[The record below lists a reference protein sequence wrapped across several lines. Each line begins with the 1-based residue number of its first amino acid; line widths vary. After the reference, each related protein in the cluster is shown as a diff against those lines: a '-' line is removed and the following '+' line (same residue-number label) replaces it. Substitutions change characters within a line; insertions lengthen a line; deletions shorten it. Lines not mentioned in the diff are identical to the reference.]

1 MYRIISIEGL
11 NAMNQELIKHTTDDS
26 MILPSKDISL
36 FKDRLVYI
44 REDLRDSPYIAETLR
59 VLPVGGFRSAIGSFW
74 NAVVDDLRNK
84 IIFRSLKIFNKEV
97 SPRKEIKCYE
107 DFQDYVNDEM
117 LIDGAYKIGVIGWE
131 AHKVLKQAKET
142 RHIFDGHPRSSE
154 PGMLKTLSMIEDCI
168 KYVLSQEYPP
178 QIIDIDEY
186 IDNMGTPDFDRN
198 EYAVS
203 DAISDLP
210 DTYKKELINRL
221 YSSYVT
227 DTCSTILRSNIEIVA
242 PILWRV
248 LPKENIIQVSHRV
261 DQEIVKGNATITEYA
276 FTFVSAV
283 GAKKYLTT
291 KAKKYLLAPVV
302 ARLEENLDSFSI
314 ENECVE
320 ILSKYAGYIPRELLF
335 KYVNALTQT
344 YVGHIGGSARYS
356 RTDFYAD
363 GAAYRIPIMFEKFD
377 DESAHAFVDAVKSN
391 TTLKSRI
398 HSAVKL
404 RRLRQLC
411 EIVRRRVSDNFD
423 ESDFLDMLLNE
434 EREKEFFKM
443 IKG

>member
-1 MYRIISIEGL
+1 MISMG
-11 NAMNQELIKHTTDDS
+11 NDLITRSTGEVVVLQQS
-26 MILPSKDISL
+26 DISM
-36 FKDRLVYI
+36 FKDRLNYV
-44 REDLRDSPYIAETLR
+44 RDDLRDSPYIAETLR

-84 IIFRSLKIFNKEV
+84 IIYRSLKVFNKV
-97 SPRKEIKCYE
+97 MSPKKEIKCYE
-107 DFQDYVNDEM
+107 DFQEYVNDEM
-117 LIDGAYKIGVIGWE
+117 LIEGAYKIGVIGWE

-154 PGMLKTLSMIEDCI
+154 PGILKTLSMMEDCI

-186 IDNMGTPDFDRN
+186 IDTMGTSDFDRN

-221 YSSYVT
+221 YSSYIT

-242 PILWRV
+242 PILWHV
-248 LPKENIIQVSHRV
+248 LPKDVIIQISHRV
-261 DQEIVKGNATITEYA
+261 DQEIVKGNATVTDYA
-276 FTFVSAV
+276 FTFISVV

-291 KAKKYLLAPVV
+291 KSKKYLLSPIVT
-302 ARLEENLDSFSI
+302 RLTDNLDLFSV

-320 ILSKYAGYIPRELLF
+320 VLSKYAGYIPRELLIP
-335 KYVNALTQT
+335 YVNALTQT
-344 YVGHIGGSARYS
+344 YVGHIGGSAYCE

-363 GAAYRIPIMFEKFD
+363 GAALRIPTMFEKFD
-377 DESAHAFVDAVKSN
+377 DESAHAFVETIKTNSVLKDRIRN
-391 TTLKSRI
+391 T
-398 HSAVKL
+398 VKL
-404 RRLRQLC
+404 RRLRQLG
-411 EIVRRRVSDNFD
+411 EIVKKRISDNFT
-423 ESDFLDMLLNE
+423 ELDFLDMLINE
-434 EREKEFFKM
+434 KREKEFYNLLNNR
-443 IKG
+443 I

>member
-1 MYRIISIEGL
+1 
-11 NAMNQELIKHTTDDS
+11 MNSELVKKENNEIVV
-26 MILPSKDISL
+26 LPQTEISL
-36 FKDRLVYI
+36 FKDRLQYI
-44 REDLRDSPYIAETLR
+44 REDLKDSPYIAETLR

-84 IIFRSLKIFNKEV
+84 IIFRSLKVFNKEMC
-97 SPRKEIKCYE
+97 PKREIKCYE

-131 AHKVLKQAKET
+131 AHKVLKHAKET
-142 RHIFDGHPRSSE
+142 RHVFDGHPHSSD
-154 PGMLKTLSMIEDCI
+154 PTMLKTISMMEDCI

-186 IDNMGTPDFDRN
+186 IDNMGTSDFDRN
-198 EYAVS
+198 EYAIS

-221 YSSYVT
+221 FSSYIT

-248 LPKENIIQVSHRV
+248 LPKDLIIQISHRV
-261 DQEIVKGNATITEYA
+261 DQEIVKGNAIATEYA
-276 FTFVSAV
+276 FAFISIV

-302 ARLEENLDSFSI
+302 ERLTQNLDVFSV

-320 ILSKYAGYIPRELLF
+320 TLSKYAGYIPRELLF
-335 KYVNALTQT
+335 PYVNALTQT
-344 YVGHIGGSARYS
+344 YVGHIGGSAYYA

-363 GAAYRIPIMFEKFD
+363 GAAFRIPSMFEKFD
-377 DESAHAFVDAVKSN
+377 DESAHAFVEVIKTNS
-391 TTLKSRI
+391 TLKNRI
-398 HSAVKL
+398 HSTVKL
-404 RRLRQLC
+404 RRLRRLG
-411 EIVRRRVSDNFD
+411 EIVKKRVSDNFS
-423 ESDFLDMLLNE
+423 ESDFIDMLLNE
-434 EREKEFFKM
+434 EREKEFYNYISNRNKSEY
-443 IKG
+443 